1 MILSVRNMSYEDLAG
16 SLDKKDKLIVLSCN
30 NCAKKCLGLGGRPG
44 LKSLADKLDNDGFN
58 VIRRELI
65 GFACSVDLVG
75 KRGKQPETKGW
86 FDEAD
91 VILTLACQD
100 GEDAVANAFP
110 GKKVPKLNRT
120 LGIGFGSPSVG
131 IRLTHCVSGV
141 DLDIELPEGMAL
153 QEAADK
159 LGLLTGS
166 Y

>member
-1 MILSVRNMSYEDLAG
+1 M
-16 SLDKKDKLIVLSCN
+16 
-30 NCAKKCLGLGGRPG
+30 
-44 LKSLADKLDNDGFN
+44 
-58 VIRRELI
+58 
-65 GFACSVDLVG
+65 
-75 KRGKQPETKGW
+75 
-86 FDEAD
+86 
-91 VILTLACQD
+91 
-100 GEDAVANAFP
+100 ANAFP